1 MQSAVL
7 LISLQGVC
15 VQRLQ
20 TSHLSHPARQ
30 QPGNASA
37 QLPAVAGFETTPHT
51 AVPLKSPSKAGRQK
65 SFHVPSGFLPR
76 RPGFAPRLLHMGFVA
91 DKVSLRQDFRR
102 AFGSPLSVSLHRCSI
117 HTHVYARWA
126 MGPLPAQFQGDT
138 VSPHSNNNDN
148 NSKIGEQ

>member
-20 TSHLSHPARQ
+20 TSVCFTHISHPARQ

-37 QLPAVAGFETTPHT
+37 QLPAVAGFETKPHT
-51 AVPLKSPSKAGRQK
+51 ALPLKSPSKAGRQK

-76 RPGFAPRLLHMGFVA
+76 TPGFAPRLLHMRFIA

-117 HTHVYARWA
+117 YTYLRGGQWARYR
-126 MGPLPAQFQGDT
+126 PSSTERQSDPTTTTITT
-138 VSPHSNNNDN
+138 VR
-148 NSKIGEQ
+148 